1 MDHILVSINR
11 CPPSRQARVARGE
24 CVNGSDGRLVQ
35 TAVIGSRNS
44 GRAIILPTDADE
56 LTRWRRRHP
65 AYTYWCGTQ
74 LGGCGNELSDRLY
87 RDKVCHFAHRPHT
100 SCHRT
105 ATGAASAD
113 HLFIKDDLAAWAG
126 RNRLKGRATSRD
138 LGTGPGDAVDFRVGA
153 ARQHVRFQFS
163 KLAHAEWHQARR
175 RLSGESATLDWV
187 FGPGT
192 AQPETMEALY
202 DEYGYL
208 LRFRFETQG
217 AVRRIRL
224 RAEDPRR
231 STDWVPLDACA
242 MTPSGLRLPGVE
254 PRRRAGTSPAA
265 GAGARR
271 NAAPVRRSREE
282 QVLALKEA
290 LVSAARFRTRPTW
303 EALARTAGSD
313 LLGLSVPDR
322 VGLLVA
328 VERVG
333 GAEGR
338 PLLSALIRN
347 GESDP
352 PPFVGDVIT
361 TVVGGTP
368 ATAAVLKRWCERE
381 ADRAFAVHGVPSRT
395 APSRLLLT
403 ADGQLAAQ
411 RTTAGP
417 AQRQT
422 IVHVEGGPVRQSAAR
437 PKSENLTPG
446 VPLLRDTEIRHALH
460 SARQRRGPRP
470 RYAAALMARAEEALT
485 RLPEPQ
491 RTELV
496 AEMATT
502 RRWLD
507 SRPDTSERNPRQSRR
522 AKKAA
527 DAKKTAAA
535 KQPARAKKTQQ
546 RKKAKNTLQ
555 GARPLPGVGGAQSKK
570 RPK

>member
-1 MDHILVSINR
+1 MI
-11 CPPSRQARVARGE
+11 
-24 CVNGSDGRLVQ
+24 GSDGRLVQ

-65 AYTYWCGTQ
+65 AYSYWCGTQ

-138 LGTGPGDAVDFRVGA
+138 LGSGPGDAVDFRVGA
-153 ARQHVRFQFS
+153 GRQHVRFQFS
-163 KLAHAEWHQARR
+163 RLAHAEWHQARQ
-175 RLSGESATLDWV
+175 RLSSESVTLDWV

-192 AQPETMEALY
+192 AQPETMEEVY

-208 LRFRFETQG
+208 LRFRFETHG

-224 RAEDPRR
+224 RAEAPRR

-242 MTPSGLRLPGVE
+242 MTPGGLRVPGVE
-254 PRRRAGTSPAA
+254 PRRRSGTGPAA
-265 GAGARR
+265 EAGARR
-271 NAAPVRRSREE
+271 AAAPVLRSREE

-328 VERVG
+328 VEQTG
-333 GAEGR
+333 GGEGS
-338 PLLSALIRN
+338 PLLSALIRT

-352 PPFVGDVIT
+352 PPYVGN
-361 TVVGGTP
+361 VVAAVGCGVP
-368 ATAAVLKRWCERE
+368 ATAAVLKRWCQRE
-381 ADRAFAVHGVPSRT
+381 ADRAFAVYGVPSRT
-395 APSRLLLT
+395 APPRLPLT
-403 ADGQLAAQ
+403 ADGQIAAQ
-411 RTTAGP
+411 QSAEP
-417 AQRQT
+417 ARRQT
-422 IVHVEGGPVRQSAAR
+422 IVHVKGGLVRPPAAR
-437 PKSENLTPG
+437 PKPESKGLTG
-446 VPLLRDTEIRHALH
+446 VPLLRDTEIRHALR

-491 RTELV
+491 RTQLV
-496 AEMATT
+496 GEMATT

-507 SRPDTSERNPRQSRR
+507 SRPDTPARKTRPSRR
-522 AKKAA
+522 AKKTAE
-527 DAKKTAAA
+527 AKRTAAA
-535 KQPARAKKTQQ
+535 KQTARARKTQQ
-546 RKKAKNTLQ
+546 GKKAKNPLQ
-555 GARPLPGVGGAQSKK
+555 GARPLPGAGEARPQK

>member
-1 MDHILVSINR
+1 MI
-11 CPPSRQARVARGE
+11 
-24 CVNGSDGRLVQ
+24 GSDGRLVQ

-44 GRAIILPTDADE
+44 GRAIILPKDADE

-65 AYTYWCGTQ
+65 AYSYWCGTQ

-138 LGTGPGDAVDFRVGA
+138 LGSGPGDAVDFRVGA
-153 ARQHVRFQFS
+153 GRQHVRFQFS
-163 KLAHAEWHQARR
+163 RLAHAEWHQARQ
-175 RLSGESATLDWV
+175 RLAGESATLDWV

-192 AQPETMEALY
+192 AQPETMEEVY

-208 LRFRFETQG
+208 LRFRFETHG

-242 MTPSGLRLPGVE
+242 MTPGGLRVPGVE
-254 PRRRAGTSPAA
+254 PRRRSGTGPAA
-265 GAGARR
+265 EAGARR
-271 NAAPVRRSREE
+271 AAAPVLRSREE

-328 VERVG
+328 VEQTG
-333 GAEGR
+333 GGEGS
-338 PLLSALIRN
+338 PLLAALIRT

-352 PPFVGDVIT
+352 PPYVGN
-361 TVVGGTP
+361 VVAAVGCGVP
-368 ATAAVLKRWCERE
+368 ATAAVLKRWCQRE
-381 ADRAFAVHGVPSRT
+381 ADRAFAVYGVPSRT
-395 APSRLLLT
+395 APPRLPLT
-403 ADGQLAAQ
+403 ADGQIAAQ
-411 RTTAGP
+411 QSAEP

-422 IVHVEGGPVRQSAAR
+422 IVHVKGGLVRPPAAR
-437 PKSENLTPG
+437 PKPESKGLTG
-446 VPLLRDTEIRHALH
+446 VPLPRDTEIRHALR

-491 RTELV
+491 RTQLV
-496 AEMATT
+496 GEMATT

-507 SRPDTSERNPRQSRR
+507 SRPDTPARKTRPSRR
-522 AKKAA
+522 AKKTAE
-527 DAKKTAAA
+527 AKRTAAA
-535 KQPARAKKTQQ
+535 KQTARARKTQQ
-546 RKKAKNTLQ
+546 GKKAKNPLQ
-555 GARPLPGVGGAQSKK
+555 GARPLPGAGEARPQK

>member
-1 MDHILVSINR
+1 MI
-11 CPPSRQARVARGE
+11 
-24 CVNGSDGRLVQ
+24 GSDGRLVQ

-126 RNRLKGRATSRD
+126 RNRLKARATSRD
-138 LGTGPGDAVDFRVGA
+138 LGIGPGDAVDFRVGA

-163 KLAHAEWHQARR
+163 RLAHTEWEQARQ
-175 RLSGESATLDWV
+175 RLSSESATLDWV

-192 AQPETMEALY
+192 AQPETMEELY

-231 STDWVPLDACA
+231 STDWVSLDVCA
-242 MTPSGLRLPGVE
+242 MTPEGLRVPGVQ
-254 PRRRAGTSPAA
+254 PRRRSGTGPAA
-265 GAGARR
+265 DAGAWRG
-271 NAAPVRRSREE
+271 AAPVRRSREE

-322 VGLLVA
+322 VALLVA
-328 VERVG
+328 VERTSG
-333 GAEGR
+333 GEGS
-338 PLLSALIRN
+338 PLLSALLRT

-352 PPFVGDVIT
+352 PPYVANVAVAVGCGAT
-361 TVVGGTP
+361 
-368 ATAAVLKRWCERE
+368 ATAAVLKRWCQRE
-381 ADRAFAVHGVPSRT
+381 ADRAFAVYGVPSRT
-395 APSRLLLT
+395 APPRLPLT
-403 ADGQLAAQ
+403 VDGRLAAQ
-411 RTTAGP
+411 QSAEP

-422 IVHVEGGPVRQSAAR
+422 IVHAKGGKVQQQAAR
-437 PKSENLTPG
+437 PKPKQFAD
-446 VPLLRDTEIRHALH
+446 VPLLRDTEIRHALR

-470 RYAAALMARAEEALT
+470 RYAAALMARADEALT

-507 SRPDTSERNPRQSRR
+507 SRPDTPARKPRQSRR
-522 AKKAA
+522 AAKAA
-527 DAKKTAAA
+527 DAQKATAV
-535 KQPARAKKTQQ
+535 KQSARAKKTRQG
-546 RKKAKNTLQ
+546 KKGQNPLQ
-555 GARPLPGVGGAQSKK
+555 GARPLPGGDPRTAK
-570 RPK
+570 RAT

>member
-1 MDHILVSINR
+1 MI
-11 CPPSRQARVARGE
+11 
-24 CVNGSDGRLVQ
+24 GSDGRLVQ

-138 LGTGPGDAVDFRVGA
+138 LGTGPGDAVDFRVGE

-163 KLAHAEWHQARR
+163 KLAHAEWQQARQ
-175 RLSGESATLDWV
+175 RLSSDAATLDWV

-192 AQPETMEALY
+192 AQPETMEELY

-208 LRFRFETQG
+208 LRFRFETHG

-242 MTPSGLRLPGVE
+242 MTPAGLRVPGAE
-254 PRRRAGTSPAA
+254 PRRRAGPGPTAET
-265 GAGARR
+265 GARR
-271 NAAPVRRSREE
+271 AAAPVRRSREE

-290 LVSAARFRTRPTW
+290 LVSAAGFRTRPTW
-303 EALARTAGSD
+303 EALARSAGSD

-322 VGLLVA
+322 VGLLAA
-328 VERVG
+328 VDQACGR
-333 GAEGR
+333 EGS
-338 PLLSALIRN
+338 PLLSALIRT

-352 PPFVGDVIT
+352 PPYVGDVAAA
-361 TVVGGTP
+361 VGCGTP
-368 ATAAVLKRWCERE
+368 ATAAVLRRWCQRE
-381 ADRAFAVHGVPSRT
+381 ADRAFAVYGVPSRT
-395 APSRLLLT
+395 APPRLALT
-403 ADGQLAAQ
+403 LDGQLAAQ
-411 RTTAGP
+411 QSTEP

-422 IVHVEGGPVRQSAAR
+422 IVHVKGGPVRQPTAR
-437 PKSENLTPG
+437 PKPG
-446 VPLLRDTEIRHALH
+446 DLARAPGDAEIGHALRG
-460 SARQRRGPRP
+460 ARQRRGPRP
-470 RYAAALMARAEEALT
+470 RYAAALMALAEEALT

-496 AEMATT
+496 VEMTAT

-507 SRPDTSERNPRQSRR
+507 SRPDTPAQKPKKSRR
-522 AKKAA
+522 AMRIAA
-527 DAKKTAAA
+527 AKKTEAV
-535 KQPARAKKTQQ
+535 KQSARVEKTQQ
-546 RKKAKNTLQ
+546 RQQGKKAKNPLQ
-555 GARPLPGVGGAQSKK
+555 GARPLPGVDDARPEKK
-570 RPK
+570 PK

>member
-1 MDHILVSINR
+1 M
-11 CPPSRQARVARGE
+11 
-24 CVNGSDGRLVQ
+24 Q

-126 RNRLKGRATSRD
+126 RNRLKGRTTSRD
-138 LGTGPGDAVDFRVGA
+138 LGSGPGDAVDFRVGA

-163 KLAHAEWHQARR
+163 RLEHAEWQRARQ
-175 RLSGESATLDWV
+175 RLVGESATFDWV

-192 AQPETMEALY
+192 AQAETMEELY

-208 LRFRFETQG
+208 LRFRFETHG
-217 AVRRIRL
+217 AVRRIHL

-242 MTPSGLRLPGVE
+242 MTPAGLRVPGVE
-254 PRRRAGTSPAA
+254 PRRRSSLSPTAKA
-265 GAGARR
+265 GAEGG
-271 NAAPVRRSREE
+271 AAPVQRSREE
-282 QVLALKEA
+282 QALALKEA

-313 LLGLSVPDR
+313 LLGLSGPGR
-322 VGLLVA
+322 FGLLLA
-328 VERVG
+328 VEQSDG
-333 GAEGR
+333 GEGK
-338 PLLSALIRN
+338 PLLSALIRTEE
-347 GESDP
+347 GDP
-352 PPFVGDVIT
+352 PSYLGSVVTAVGCGV
-361 TVVGGTP
+361 P
-368 ATAAVLKRWCERE
+368 ATAAVLRRWCQRE
-381 ADRAFAVHGVPSRT
+381 ADRVFAVHGVPSRT
-395 APSRLLLT
+395 APPRLSLT
-403 ADGQLAAQ
+403 VDGQIAAQ
-411 RTTAGP
+411 RSAEP

-422 IVHVEGGPVRQSAAR
+422 IVHVEGGLVRQPAAR
-437 PKSENLTPG
+437 PKSQPEGLAG
-446 VPLLRDTEIRHALH
+446 VPLLHDTEIGLALRG
-460 SARQRRGPRP
+460 ARQRRGPRP
-470 RYAAALMARAEEALT
+470 RYAAALMVRADEALT

-491 RTELV
+491 RTQLV
-496 AEMATT
+496 TEMAAT

-507 SRPDTSERNPRQSRR
+507 SRPDTQARKPRQSRR
-522 AKKAA
+522 AKKTA
-527 DAKKTAAA
+527 DAKKTAAG

-546 RKKAKNTLQ
+546 GKKPKDPLQ
-555 GARPLPGVGGAQSKK
+555 GARPLPGVGESRPKK

>member
-1 MDHILVSINR
+1 MI
-11 CPPSRQARVARGE
+11 
-24 CVNGSDGRLVQ
+24 GSDGRLVQ

-65 AYTYWCGTQ
+65 TYTYWCGTQ

-126 RNRLKGRATSRD
+126 RNRLKGQATSRD
-138 LGTGPGDAVDFRVGA
+138 LGSGPGDAVDFRVGA

-163 KLAHAEWHQARR
+163 RLAHAEWYQARQ
-175 RLSGESATLDWV
+175 RLSRESFTLDWV

-192 AQPETMEALY
+192 AQPETLEELY

-208 LRFRFETQG
+208 LRFRFETLG

-242 MTPSGLRLPGVE
+242 MTPAGLRVPGVE
-254 PRRRAGTSPAA
+254 PRRRSGPRPAAAA
-265 GAGARR
+265 GAPRGE
-271 NAAPVRRSREE
+271 APVRRSRAE

-303 EALARTAGSD
+303 EALARTAGSA
-313 LLGLSVPDR
+313 LLELSVPDR

-328 VERVG
+328 VEQTG
-333 GAEGR
+333 GGEGS
-338 PLLSALIRN
+338 PLLSALIRT

-352 PPFVGDVIT
+352 PPYVGDVIAA
-361 TVVGGTP
+361 VGCGVP
-368 ATAAVLKRWCERE
+368 ATAAVLKRWCQRE
-381 ADRAFAVHGVPSRT
+381 ADRAFAVYGVPSRT
-395 APSRLLLT
+395 APPRLPLT

-411 RTTAGP
+411 QSTEP

-422 IVHVEGGPVRQSAAR
+422 IVHVQGGLVWQAPAR
-437 PKSENLTPG
+437 PKPQPEG
-446 VPLLRDTEIRHALH
+446 RGGIPLYRDTEIRHALRG
-460 SARQRRGPRP
+460 ARQRPGPKH
-470 RYAAALMARAEEALT
+470 AAALMVRAEEALT

-491 RTELV
+491 RTQLV

-507 SRPDTSERNPRQSRR
+507 SRPDTLKPKPRQSRR
-522 AKKAA
+522 AKKAV
-527 DAKKTAAA
+527 DAKKS
-535 KQPARAKKTQQ
+535 ARAKKTEQG
-546 RKKAKNTLQ
+546 KKAKNPLN
-555 GARPLPGVGGAQSKK
+555 GARPLPGVGDARPKK